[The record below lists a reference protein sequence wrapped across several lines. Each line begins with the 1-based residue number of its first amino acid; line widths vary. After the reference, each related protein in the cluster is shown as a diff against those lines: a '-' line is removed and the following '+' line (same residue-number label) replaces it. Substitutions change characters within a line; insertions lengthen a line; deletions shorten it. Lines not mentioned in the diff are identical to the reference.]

1 MKRECNSCARTA
13 REYRSRRNSRSSSRP
28 SSSCNSGPDYSRR
41 PARPPKRPLSR
52 CWFSKGIGSPCWSGK
67 RSEQT
72 PEVRLLARL
81 VRAIFGRIWRNR
93 LHSHKAIGP
102 LPPPSQ
108 GALKRRRENLF
119 SLAWLVYAKTCLQAR
134 AFPLFEE
141 SFAGWLPVICS
152 SIHSKYLATP
162 QHGIAPKMRFVRLR
176 IIQGIMQ
183 SPALFAQQGAV
194 NDQGRHRRQIPQFE
208 QVDRA

>member
-1 MKRECNSCARTA
+1 MKREYNSCARTA

-41 PARPPKRPLSR
+41 PARLPKRPLSR
-52 CWFSKGIGSPCWSGK
+52 CWFSKDIGWPCWSGK
-67 RSEQT
+67 RLGQT
-72 PEVRLLARL
+72 PAARLLVRL
-81 VRAIFGRIWRNR
+81 VRAISGRIWRNR
-93 LHSHKAIGP
+93 LHSRKAIGP

-119 SLAWLVYAKTCLQAR
+119 SLAWVVYAKTCHQAR
-134 AFPLFEE
+134 VFPLFEE
-141 SFAGWLPVICS
+141 SFPGWRFVICS
-152 SIHSKYLATP
+152 SIHSKYLATR

-183 SPALFAQQGAV
+183 SPALFAQ
-194 NDQGRHRRQIPQFE
+194 
-208 QVDRA
+208 